1 MNWVLC
7 HWVRAELHSS
17 MPRAQRKPG
26 IVKLAL
32 KRQKHKQNKTIF
44 TKPKQS
50 ISRFISL
57 AEQFRDPPMTPRSHL
72 SHLPIK
78 RKQTSPM
85 SDPRFLEVLFKL
97 TWKTKNGEIS
107 HVTRM
112 KPTTVWRKTWKNKK
126 KSAKKYRGKSTKPR
140 LILQNVFW
148 LESRGA
154 NFHKTTRTCSST
166 IK

>member
-32 KRQKHKQNKTIF
+32 KRQQHKQNKTIF

-57 AEQFRDPPMTPRSHL
+57 AEQFRDPPMTPRSHP

-97 TWKTKNGEIS
+97 TWKTKSGEIS

-126 KSAKKYRGKSTKPR
+126 KVQKS
-140 LILQNVFW
+140 IGVNLQNHGSFY
-148 LESRGA
+148 
-154 NFHKTTRTCSST
+154 KTFFDWNHEVPIS
-166 IK
+166 IKQQEPVPRQ

>member
-1 MNWVLC
+1 MPLSES
-7 HWVRAELHSS
+7 RIAQFDAES
-17 MPRAQRKPG
+17 PEKTWNRKTSF
-26 IVKLAL
+26 K
-32 KRQKHKQNKTIF
+32 KTTQTKQNYIF

-72 SHLPIK
+72 PIK

-85 SDPRFLEVLFKL
+85 SDPRFLGVLFRL
-97 TWKTKNGEIS
+97 TWKTKSGEIV

-140 LILQNVFW
+140 LILQNVF
-148 LESRGA
+148 LTGI
-154 NFHKTTRTCSST
+154 TRCQFP
-166 IK
+166 

>member
-1 MNWVLC
+1 MPLSES
-7 HWVRAELHSS
+7 RIAQFDAES
-17 MPRAQRKPG
+17 PEKTWNRKTSF
-26 IVKLAL
+26 K
-32 KRQKHKQNKTIF
+32 KTTQTKQNYIF

-72 SHLPIK
+72 PIK

-85 SDPRFLEVLFKL
+85 SDPRFLGVLFKL
-97 TWKTKNGEIS
+97 TWKTKSGEIA

-126 KSAKKYRGKSTKPR
+126 KVQKS
-140 LILQNVFW
+140 IGVNLQNHGSFYKTFFW